1 MKPTTVC
8 YARKFSLGNY
18 ETESVQVEAQLAE
31 GESILQAWTDL
42 KALAEEWHQD
52 KNKKPTQQ
60 PQTQPQPVKTPAQLA
75 NENTEKR
82 KASQAGP
89 EVCPSCGGKK
99 RADYPVCYLCHMKE
113 KEQQ

>member
-18 ETESVQVEAQLAE
+18 ETESVQVEAQLSD

-52 KNKKPTQQ
+52 KNKKPTQ
-60 PQTQPQPVKTPAQLA
+60 PPTQPVKTPAQLA
-75 NENTEKR
+75 NENTERR
-82 KASQAGP
+82 KATSQADP
-89 EVCPSCGGKK
+89 TKCPNCGANKK
-99 RADYPVCYLCHMKE
+99 PDFPVCYLCNYHNHLGVS
-113 KEQQ
+113 